1 MCIVALIQTRNN
13 SGLKHLEHGLFSE
26 GEAQDKSDSLKKT
39 LFTLFIVPVL
49 FFFFFFRWACSSFPI
64 RNCSLCIVA
73 LCCFTFLYHTN

>member
-39 LFTLFIVPVL
+39 YFVYCPGA
-49 FFFFFFRWACSSFPI
+49 FFFIFFF
-64 RNCSLCIVA
+64 
-73 LCCFTFLYHTN
+73 

>member
-13 SGLKHLEHGLFSE
+13 SGLKHLEHSLLSE

-49 FFFFFFRWACSSFPI
+49 FFLFLFF
-64 RNCSLCIVA
+64 
-73 LCCFTFLYHTN
+73 